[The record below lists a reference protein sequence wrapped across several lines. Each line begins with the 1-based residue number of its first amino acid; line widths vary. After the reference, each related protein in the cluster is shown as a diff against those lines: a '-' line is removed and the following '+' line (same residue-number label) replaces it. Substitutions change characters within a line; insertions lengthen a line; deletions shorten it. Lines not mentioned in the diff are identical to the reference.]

1 MEQTSFKVY
10 GYRWVVLLAFMFVVV
25 VNQLLW
31 ITFAP
36 ITSSAAQYYG
46 VSDLSIGLL
55 SMSFMI
61 VYIVISIPASWVI
74 DTYGIRVAVGIGAA
88 LTGIFG
94 LLRGLWAADY
104 TLVLIA
110 QIGIAIGQP
119 FILNAIT
126 KVAARWFP
134 IQERATA
141 SGLGSLAMYLGILVG
156 VALTPYLT
164 IRSGIGAMLVTYGIV
179 SVLAAVVFFGVARER
194 PPTPPCPPD
203 QEERS
208 LVLDGLKQTLRQR
221 DFGLL
226 MLIFFVG
233 LGIFNGVTT
242 WIENIVRP
250 RGFSITQAGIIGGL
264 MIVGGII
271 GALVIP
277 LLSDRYRKRTPF
289 MILALAGATLG
300 LVGITYATG
309 YWLLLAAAFV
319 LGFFLLSAG
328 PIGFQYG
335 AEVAYP
341 APEGTSNGLLLL
353 VGQISGIVFIFG
365 MDSFKSPET
374 GSMTSPL
381 VVLIGLMVLSL
392 LLCTRLRESPLMTE
406 KGNCSPAPAGP

>member
-10 GYRWVVLLAFMFVVV
+10 GYRWALLLAFMFAIAVS
-25 VNQLLW
+25 QLLW

-36 ITSSAAQYYG
+36 ITGSAAKYYG
-46 VSDLSIGLL
+46 VSDLSIGIL

-61 VYIVISIPASWVI
+61 VYIFVSIPASWAI
-74 DTYGIRVAVGIGAA
+74 DTYGIRIAVGTGAA

-94 LLRGLWAADY
+94 LLRGLWASNY

-110 QIGIAIGQP
+110 QVGIAIGQP
-119 FILNAIT
+119 FILNAVT

-141 SGLGSLAMYLGILVG
+141 SGFGSLAMYLGIIVG
-156 VALTPYLT
+156 LTLTPYLT
-164 IRSGIGAMLVTYGIV
+164 IQSGIGSLLVIYGIV
-179 SVLAAVVFFGVARER
+179 SVIAAVVFLVVAREH
-194 PPTPPCPPD
+194 PPTPPCPPG

-208 LVLDGLKQTLRQR
+208 LVLDGLKQILRKGN
-221 DFGLL
+221 FTLL

-233 LGIFNGVTT
+233 LGVFNAVTT
-242 WIENIVRP
+242 WIEDIVRP

-264 MIVGGII
+264 MVLGGVI
-271 GALVIP
+271 GALVLP
-277 LLSDRYRKRTPF
+277 SLSDRYRKRVPF
-289 MILALAGATLG
+289 IILALVGATLG
-300 LVGITYATG
+300 LIGITYATS
-309 YWLLLAAAFV
+309 YWLLLVSAFI

-353 VGQISGIVFIFG
+353 MGQISGIIFIFG
-365 MDSFKSPET
+365 MDSFKSPGT
-374 GSMTSPL
+374 GSMTPSL
-381 VVLIGLMVLSL
+381 VVLIGLMVLGVL
-392 LLCTRLRESPLMTE
+392 VGTRLRESTLLT
-406 KGNCSPAPAGP
+406 GNVSR

>member
-1 MEQTSFKVY
+1 MEQTRFKIY
-10 GYRWVVLLAFMFVVV
+10 GYRWIVLLAFMLIVVA
-25 VNQLLW
+25 NQLLW

-36 ITSSAAQYYG
+36 ITGSAAGYYG

-61 VYIVISIPASWVI
+61 VYIIVSLPASWAI

-88 LTGIFG
+88 LTGLFG
-94 LLRGLWAADY
+94 LLRGLVATDY
-104 TLVLIA
+104 TFVLVS

-134 IQERATA
+134 MQERATA
-141 SGLGSLAMYLGILVG
+141 SGLGTLAMYLGIVLG
-156 VALTPYLT
+156 LTLTPFLA
-164 IRSGIGAMLVTYGIV
+164 IRSGIAGMLVIYGVV
-179 SVLAAVVFFGVARER
+179 SVIATVVFFGLARER

-208 LVLDGLKQTLRQR
+208 LVLDGIKQTLRKG
-221 DFGLL
+221 DFVLL

-233 LGIFNGVTT
+233 LGVFNAVTT
-242 WIENIVRP
+242 WIEDIVRP
-250 RGFSITQAGIIGGL
+250 RGFSITQAGITGGL
-264 MIVGGII
+264 MIVGGIL
-271 GALVIP
+271 GALVNP
-277 LLSDRYRKRTPF
+277 TLSDRYRKRTPF
-289 MILALAGATLG
+289 IILALAGAILG
-300 LVGITYATG
+300 LVGITFATS
-309 YWLLLAAAFV
+309 YWLLLASAFV

-353 VGQISGIVFIFG
+353 IGQISGIVFILG
-365 MDSFKSPET
+365 MDSFKSPQT
-374 GSMTSPL
+374 GSMTLPL
-381 VVLIGLMVLSL
+381 VALIGLMVLSL
-392 LLCTRLRESPLMTE
+392 FLSTKLRESVLTAE
-406 KGNCSPAPAGP
+406 KAGP

>member
-1 MEQTSFKVY
+1 MEQASFRVY
-10 GYRWVVLLAFMFVVV
+10 GYRWIVLLAFMSVVAI
-25 VNQLLW
+25 NQLLW

-36 ITSSAAQYYG
+36 ITGSAASYYG
-46 VSDLSIGLL
+46 VSDIGIGLL

-61 VYIVISIPASWVI
+61 VYIIISIPASWVI

-94 LLRGLWAADY
+94 LLRGLWAPDY
-104 TLVLIA
+104 TLVLIS

-141 SGLGSLAMYLGILVG
+141 SGLGSLAMYLGIVAGL
-156 VALTPYLT
+156 ALTPYLT
-164 IRSGIGAMLVTYGIV
+164 IRSGIGSMLVTYGIV
-179 SVLAAVVFFGVARER
+179 SVIAAVVFFGVARER

-208 LVLDGLKQTLRQR
+208 LVLDGLKQTLRKR

-233 LGIFNGVTT
+233 LGVFNGVTT
-242 WIENIVRP
+242 WIEDIVRP
-250 RGFSITQAGIIGGL
+250 RGLSITQAGITGGL

-271 GALVIP
+271 GAMVIP
-277 LLSDRYRKRTPF
+277 SLSDRYRKRTPF
-289 MILALAGATLG
+289 MVLALAGAILG
-300 LVGITYATG
+300 LVGITYAAS
-309 YWLLLAAAFV
+309 YWLLLASAFV
-319 LGFFLLSAG
+319 LGLFLLSAG

-353 VGQISGIVFIFG
+353 MGQISGIAFIFG
-365 MDSFKSPET
+365 MDSFKSPGT
-374 GSMTSPL
+374 GSMTPSL

-392 LLCTRLRESPLMTE
+392 LLCTRLRESTLMME
-406 KGNCSPAPAGP
+406 NVRR